1 MLCNACSCDVSHY
14 RYTTDLQPD
23 PLIRSTFYY
32 IPNHQPGWQP
42 NFEKDISWSAIDE
55 MVNLSFDYLG
65 ANTVVLQTIQI
76 INNVK
81 NITQLLEV
89 NNVIWK
95 YARDF
100 QTNSTQLKS
109 SDGRKRRV
117 IVMDMYAYTVS
128 LILQN
133 AMAIGLVSNDRG
145 ASLQLQLRESNDFDT
160 YLNLTMSLDDIYQ
173 HKTNIIF
180 KIIADNK
187 MFKKQSHICADA
199 NCDKKSRITADGM
212 HWCTKVT
219 GGRINAALACLLR
232 CTFDEEKEDR
242 SIEEMKQCEWRCNK
256 QYMSLAP
263 IYWDEAEEINVKLKM
278 VDLQNKEITIQQN
291 NLIALPN
298 Y

>member
-1 MLCNACSCDVSHY
+1 
-14 RYTTDLQPD
+14 
-23 PLIRSTFYY
+23 
-32 IPNHQPGWQP
+32 
-42 NFEKDISWSAIDE
+42 

-76 INNVK
+76 MNNVD
-81 NITQLLEV
+81 NLAQLLEV
-89 NNVIWK
+89 NSVIWK

-100 QTNSTQLKS
+100 QTKEAQRKS
-109 SDGRKRRV
+109 KDGRKRRV
-117 IVMDMYAYTVS
+117 VVMDLYAYTVS
-128 LILQN
+128 LVLQN
-133 AMAIGLVSNDRG
+133 SMAIGLVSNDRG
-145 ASLQLQLRESNDFDT
+145 ATLQRQLQESNDFDT

-173 HKTNIIF
+173 RKTQIHF
-180 KIIADNK
+180 KTAGGIE

-199 NCDKKSRITADGM
+199 NCDKKSRITADGQ

-232 CTFDEEKEDR
+232 CSFEEDR

-263 IYWDEAEEINVKLKM
+263 VHWDDAEEINVKLKM

-291 NLIALPN
+291 NSIALPN